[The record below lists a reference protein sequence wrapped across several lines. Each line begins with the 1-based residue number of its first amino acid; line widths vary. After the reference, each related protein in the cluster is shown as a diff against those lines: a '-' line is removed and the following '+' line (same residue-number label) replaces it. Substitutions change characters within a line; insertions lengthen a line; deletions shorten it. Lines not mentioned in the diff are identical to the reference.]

1 MGENQFKELKGNTT
15 IMTQEIQNKLSK
27 ENKKILELKNTIT
40 EMENSVDGVN
50 STFEMREESVNF

>member
-1 MGENQFKELKGNTT
+1 MFKELKGNTT

-50 STFEMREESVNF
+50 SRFEMREESVNF